1 MLIGI
6 AGYFALVGFPDD
18 DRENYGFLSKR
29 EKRMIV
35 ARVDRDR
42 G

>member
-1 MLIGI
+1 MIIGFV
-6 AGYFALVGFPDD
+6 GYFALVGFPDD
-18 DRENYGFLSKR
+18 DRENYGFLTKR
-29 EKRMIV
+29 EMRMIV